1 MRNGSKG
8 IEISL
13 KSLYKHLPEIPFHP
27 HLRTN
32 PLTQTCLLPT
42 SEALRGTRGEQG
54 RAETALPLV
63 CLILRR
69 VMIPIGFKFGF
80 CKRLHVVKTRRE
92 DREETE
98 IDLTSYIA
106 QVNKVKDRFDILKE
120 EAPTQMIASRN
131 PNILILWRGSA

>member
-13 KSLYKHLPEIPFHP
+13 KSLYEHLPEIPFHP
-27 HLRTN
+27 HLQTD

-63 CLILRR
+63 GLILRR
-69 VMIPIGFKFGF
+69 GHDP
-80 CKRLHVVKTRRE
+80 H
-92 DREETE
+92 
-98 IDLTSYIA
+98 
-106 QVNKVKDRFDILKE
+106 RFQIWV
-120 EAPTQMIASRN
+120 P
-131 PNILILWRGSA
+131 